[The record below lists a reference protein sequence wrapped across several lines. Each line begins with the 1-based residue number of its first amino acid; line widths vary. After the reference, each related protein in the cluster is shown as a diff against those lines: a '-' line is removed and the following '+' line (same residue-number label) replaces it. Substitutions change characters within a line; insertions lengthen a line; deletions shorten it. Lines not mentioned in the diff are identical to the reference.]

1 MACMIRFLTSLMV
14 GAFFMFGAV
23 SAHAQDNIKG
33 FAAFEAGDYASALK
47 EWLPLSIAK

>member
-1 MACMIRFLTSLMV
+1 MKLLTSLMV